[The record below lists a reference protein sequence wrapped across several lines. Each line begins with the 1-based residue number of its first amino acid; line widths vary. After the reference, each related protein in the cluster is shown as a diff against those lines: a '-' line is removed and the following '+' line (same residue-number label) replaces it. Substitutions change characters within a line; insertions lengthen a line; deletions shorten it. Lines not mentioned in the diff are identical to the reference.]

1 MTGQLENKPQDAILA
16 ADSEGTSPQEANRP
30 GEIGGHSVLVEEVGS
45 PADPEAVNQIL
56 AAARKLF
63 EERCSWAKF
72 YQQILGTNGLIHRL
86 FPTPESQ
93 TAFRRSK
100 AYGEIQRM
108 LAALSGRRLRRR
120 TEQPIKIIT
129 VRVPESVHAE
139 LAREAALKGLSV
151 NQLCVMKLVQLI
163 EAEALATASATATSG
178 SSAAG
183 EPAAASPAPT
193 ESHQGGTEEVAE
205 PSRPR

>member
-1 MTGQLENKPQDAILA
+1 MTLEQERRAIGAYAAPDSSESLDADLGPA
-16 ADSEGTSPQEANRP
+16 GETSSE
-30 GEIGGHSVLVEEVGS
+30 SVMVEE
-45 PADPEAVNQIL
+45 PAAVDPEATRQIL
-56 AAARKLF
+56 AAARKLY

-86 FPTPESQ
+86 FPTAESQ

-108 LAALSGRRLRRR
+108 LAALSGRRLRRRR

-151 NQLCVMKLVQLI
+151 NQLCVIKLVQLI
-163 EAEALATASATATSG
+163 EAEALAAGNPPPLTEAS
-178 SSAAG
+178 SSAEPPTSTSHPNESQAG
-183 EPAAASPAPT
+183 AS
-193 ESHQGGTEEVAE
+193 
-205 PSRPR
+205 